1 MCTFSIFLWGL
12 VQLKFLYKLHLINDD
27 ITVML
32 KLFPTTAVV
41 LEKFLVCTAAVTA
54 ELTVNRS
61 HMKY

>member
-1 MCTFSIFLWGL
+1 MCTFSVFLWGL

-32 KLFPTTAVV
+32 KLFPTIPVV
-41 LEKFLVCTAAVTA
+41 LEKFLVCTATVTA

>member
-1 MCTFSIFLWGL
+1 MHTFSVFLWGL

-32 KLFPTTAVV
+32 KLFSMITVV
-41 LEKFLVCTAAVTA
+41 LEQFLVCTALVTA